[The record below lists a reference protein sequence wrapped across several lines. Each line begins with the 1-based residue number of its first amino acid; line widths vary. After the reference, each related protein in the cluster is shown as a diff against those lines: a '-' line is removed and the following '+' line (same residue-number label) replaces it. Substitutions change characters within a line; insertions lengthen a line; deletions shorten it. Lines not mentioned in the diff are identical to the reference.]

1 MLEFLSRASPRNS
14 RATDSEIQKIKIQK
28 IKESN
33 NTKFSK
39 SENQKSKRK
48 KVRIASEFR
57 DSKQD
62 S

>member
-14 RATDSEIQKIKIQK
+14 RATDSEIQNIKIQK
-28 IKESN
+28 IKNSKKS
-33 NTKFSK
+33 KFSK
-39 SENQKSKRK
+39 SDNQKSKRR